1 MYDYTLGVLSGVT
14 HVLRVHQVTPE
25 SKTPEFRSMC
35 ERERLISFT
44 HSFLCVGLLNFL
56 RISYFNK
63 RIQFYSLISIS
74 HQYDTVSVH
83 PRPLTISLPDW
94 ALTKKGNFSISSLL
108 KKPSSMSSYYEA
120 TFCWLCGSLA
130 LANLMASLIFNCSHV
145 SCSEPSSADK
155 RVESLLK

>member
-1 MYDYTLGVLSGVT
+1 MYDYTLGVHSGVT
-14 HVLRVHQVTPE
+14 DVLRSVHQVTPE

-83 PRPLTISLPDW
+83 PRLLTISLPDW
-94 ALTKKGNFSISSLL
+94 ALTKR
-108 KKPSSMSSYYEA
+108 E
-120 TFCWLCGSLA
+120 TFL
-130 LANLMASLIFNCSHV
+130 FQV
-145 SCSEPSSADK
+145 F
-155 RVESLLK
+155 